1 MYLLVGIA
9 IVLGIAFIL
18 FSWRLGERKKIIDQF
33 ESDVRIFLVLIVIV
47 SFYSYFLSISAFY
60 LDLFFDIYNI
70 KFLLTSLYF
79 IFPLILGVLLYVFL
93 PWFWERTL
101 NVRDIPAPP
110 SVVKISRLLELTHTP
125 QVKIT
130 SWKIPPLVYGRR
142 KSSSTLVLPE
152 NMESFL
158 KDEEQDAVIAHEL
171 SHINQGDVG
180 FFTWLTLLI
189 EGFKYWLLL
198 YPAALYTGI
207 MVYNLN
213 VRNNPALILLIP
225 LFFVSVVL
233 LKNSL
238 SRTRESIADAYV
250 IFHGL
255 EPPLKKALIK
265 YAALQTVKKGYALN
279 LCFYCEPRVLNPVL
293 ATHPP
298 LTERLTALDEK
309 KFLSETTTTL
319 SLELALWT
327 GIASAFLY
335 YTVFHSFINF
345 TVTSGLFMSD
355 SATEVL
361 WAAAF
366 YAVAVTVAASYI
378 FPTTKATVLFSD
390 LGNAHFVGPLM
401 KAWGLTVAAAFTTY
415 YGLSL
420 DISGIQPFMTAVAGG
435 FPFWVLGFAS
445 SRPPDFSGRTGYL
458 VCGPLLWIILLWY
471 PVQVVSSRFAVRG
484 TNPIPVIFFLLGVIL
499 LMLAIIIVLI
509 EKGYIRIDKK
519 DRIFLLFGKVKEF
532 PGTGD
537 ITFILLA
544 AFLLFLVPSILS
556 FGIFCV
562 SLLCNTAFNA
572 VFSTAFST
580 EIPGIIFFYGITAIV
595 IMYGFKKSDILFFL
609 EISYLVDILQ
619 GEISQEECQFI
630 HNVINKYQSPDGGYD
645 YAGLHISNQRDTY
658 NVIRTAHTT
667 GIQIEPGKV
676 YEWINSTQKEG
687 GFSLVRGGNPRMEGV
702 YYAVKSLLMLGFLK
716 DVSMTVQWI
725 CDFFNGEYFEVHY
738 DTHSVLLQTCYAVE
752 SLFLLDALHNID
764 TGSCAAWILNHFSE
778 DLNPREA
785 FFAAKSLKILG
796 SHTDLVE
803 KWLSKN
809 QKVISTRLDKNLEA
823 IYYYVKVMREYK
835 KVIPPLVAGQAAHE
849 LRKTMKKY
857 KRKFGLKSETKKE

>member
-1 MYLLVGIA
+1 MKV
-9 IVLGIAFIL
+9 
-18 FSWRLGERKKIIDQF
+18 IDQF
-33 ESDVRIFLVLIVIV
+33 ESDVRIFLVLILIV
-47 SFYSYFLSISAFY
+47 SFYSFFLSISAFY
-60 LDLFFDIYNI
+60 LNLFFDTYNI

-110 SVVKISRLLELTHTP
+110 SVVKISRLLGLTHTP
-125 QVKIT
+125 QVKTT

-152 NMESFL
+152 HMGSFL

-198 YPAALYTGI
+198 YPVALYTGI
-207 MVYNLN
+207 MAYSFNI
-213 VRNNPALILLIP
+213 RSNPALILLIP

-250 IFHGL
+250 IFHNL
-255 EPPLKKALIK
+255 ETPLKKALIK
-265 YAALQTVKKGYALN
+265 YAAIQTVKKGYALN
-279 LCFYCEPRVLNPVL
+279 LCFYREPRILNYL

-298 LTERLTALDEK
+298 LKERLTALDEK

-319 SLELALWT
+319 SHELALWT

-335 YTVFHSFINF
+335 YTVVHSVINF
-345 TVTSGLFMSD
+345 TVASGLSMSD

-361 WAAAF
+361 WATTF

-390 LGNAHFVGPLM
+390 LGNAHFIGSLM
-401 KAWGLTVAAAFTTY
+401 KAWGLTVAAAFATY

-420 DISGIQPFMTAVAGG
+420 NISGTQPFMIAVAGG
-435 FPFWVLGFAS
+435 FLFWVMGFAS
-445 SRPPDFSGRTGYL
+445 SRPTDFSARAWYL
-458 VCGPLLWIILLWY
+458 VCGPFLWVILLWY
-471 PVQVVSSRFAVRG
+471 PVQVVSSRFAVGG
-484 TNPIPVIFFLLGVIL
+484 THLIPVIFFLFGIIL
-499 LMLAIIIVLI
+499 LMLATLLVLI

-519 DRIFLLFGKVKEF
+519 ERVLLLFGKVKEF
-532 PGTGD
+532 PGTSD

-544 AFLLFLVPSILS
+544 AFLLFLVPSVLS
-556 FGIFCV
+556 FGTFCV
-562 SLLCNTAFNA
+562 SWLCN
-572 VFSTAFST
+572 TAFST
-580 EIPGIIFFYGITAIV
+580 EIAGIIFFYGITAI
-595 IMYGFKKSDILFFL
+595 ILIYGFKESDILFFL

-619 GEISQEECQFI
+619 GKISQEECQFI
-630 HNVINKYQSPDGGYD
+630 CNVIKKYQSPDGGYD
-645 YAGLHISNQRDTY
+645 YAGLHFSSQKDTY
-658 NVIRTAHTT
+658 NVVRTAYAT

-676 YEWINSTQKEG
+676 YEWINSTRKEG
-687 GFSLVRGGNPRMEGV
+687 GFSLIRDGNPRMEGV
-702 YYAVKSLLMLGFLK
+702 YYAVNSLVMLGFLK
-716 DVSMTVQWI
+716 DMSRTVQWI
-725 CDFFNGEYFEVHY
+725 CNFFNGKYFEVPY
-738 DTHSVLLQTCYAVE
+738 DTLSVLLQTCYAVE

-764 TGSCAAWILNHFSE
+764 TCSCAAWILNHYPE
-778 DLNPREA
+778 DLKPREA

-796 SHTDLVE
+796 FHTDLVE
-803 KWLSKN
+803 EWLNKN

-823 IYYYVKVMREYK
+823 IYYYVKVMGEVK
-835 KVIPPLVAGQAAHE
+835 KGIPALVAEQAAHE

-857 KRKFGLKSETKKE
+857 KRKFGLKSELKKE

>member
-1 MYLLVGIA
+1 MYLLAGIVA
-9 IVLGIAFIL
+9 VLGISFIL
-18 FSWRLGERKKIIDQF
+18 FSWRLGERMKVIDQF
-33 ESDVRIFLVLIVIV
+33 ESDVRIFLVLILIV
-47 SFYSYFLSISAFY
+47 SFYSFFLSISAFY
-60 LDLFFDIYNI
+60 LNLFFDTYNI

-110 SVVKISRLLELTHTP
+110 SVVKISRLLGLTHTP
-125 QVKIT
+125 QVKTT

-152 NMESFL
+152 HMGSFL

-198 YPAALYTGI
+198 YPVALYTGI
-207 MVYNLN
+207 MAYSFNI
-213 VRNNPALILLIP
+213 RSNPALILLIP

-250 IFHGL
+250 IFHKL

-265 YAALQTVKKGYALN
+265 YAALKTVKKGYAFN
-279 LCFYCEPRVLNPVL
+279 LCFYREPRVLNYL

-298 LTERLTALDEK
+298 LKERLTTLDEK

-335 YTVFHSFINF
+335 YTVVHSVINF
-345 TVTSGLFMSD
+345 TVASGLLMSD

-361 WAAAF
+361 WAATF

-390 LGNAHFVGPLM
+390 LGNAHFIGPLL
-401 KAWGLTVAAAFTTY
+401 KAWGLTAAAAFTTY

-420 DISGIQPFMTAVAGG
+420 DISGTQPFMIAVAGG
-435 FPFWVLGFAS
+435 FLFWIMGFAS
-445 SRPPDFSGRTGYL
+445 SRPTDFSARAWYL
-458 VCGPLLWIILLWY
+458 VCGPFLWVIFLWY
-471 PVQVVSSRFAVRG
+471 PVQIISSSLTVGG
-484 TNPIPVIFFLLGVIL
+484 THLIPVIFFLFGIIL
-499 LMLAIIIVLI
+499 LMLAILLVLI

-519 DRIFLLFGKVKEF
+519 EQILFFFGKVKEF

-544 AFLLFLVPSILS
+544 AFLLFLVPAVLS
-556 FGIFCV
+556 FGLFCV
-562 SLLCNTAFNA
+562 SWLCNTAFNA
-572 VFSTAFST
+572 VFNTAFST
-580 EIPGIIFFYGITAIV
+580 GIPGIIFFYGIIAII

-645 YAGLHISNQRDTY
+645 YAGLHTSSQRDTY
-658 NVIRTAHTT
+658 NVIRTAYTT
-667 GIQIEPGKV
+667 GIQIDPAKV
-676 YEWINSTQKEG
+676 FEWINSTRKEG

-702 YYAVKSLLMLGFLK
+702 YYAVNSLLMLGFLK
-716 DVSMTVQWI
+716 DMSRTVQWI
-725 CDFFNGEYFEVHY
+725 CNFFNGEYVKVPY

-764 TGSCAAWILNHFSE
+764 TGSCTAWILNHYPE
-778 DLNPREA
+778 NLKPREA

-796 SHTDLVE
+796 VHTDLVE
-803 KWLSKN
+803 KWLNKN
-809 QKVISTRLDKNLEA
+809 QNIISNRLDKNLEA
-823 IYYYVKVMREYK
+823 IYYYVKVTREVK
-835 KVIPPLVAGQAAHE
+835 KIILPLVAEQAAHE

-857 KRKFGLKSETKKE
+857 RRKFGLKSEPKKE